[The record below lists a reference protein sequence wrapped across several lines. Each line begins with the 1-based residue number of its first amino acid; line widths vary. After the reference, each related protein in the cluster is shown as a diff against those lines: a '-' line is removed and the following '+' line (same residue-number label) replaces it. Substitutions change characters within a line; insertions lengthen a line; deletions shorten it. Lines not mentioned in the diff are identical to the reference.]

1 MTTYFQRRSLPLL
14 LLALMGACRAARGT
28 PAEAPGAQ
36 PAIGVR
42 LAPVTD
48 TTIVQPV
55 TASGVLGAK
64 EEVPLGFKI
73 GGVVR
78 SILVNAGD
86 QVRAGQLLASLE
98 LPEIEGGVAKA
109 EAALGQAE
117 RDLTRAE
124 ALYRDSVI
132 PRSAWE
138 GARTAAEVARA
149 DAEVARFNRRYATI
163 MAPSAGTILARYA
176 EPGQQ
181 IAGGTPL
188 LLLASAE
195 RGQVL
200 RVGLPDRDV
209 VRVAPGDRARVR
221 FAASGDAVVTGRVS
235 QIAAQASPGTGTWSV
250 EIRLDRAM
258 SVGGALAS
266 GLIGAVEV
274 TPRRAEPVRLIPIS
288 ALLEGDGDS
297 AAVYIM
303 NIRGGDTLA
312 TRRMV
317 RVAFLQGESA
327 AVRDGL
333 EGIDEVIT
341 DGSAYLADGGRVHRV
356 RGAGIVE
363 RGGR

>member
-1 MTTYFQRRSLPLL
+1 MTRYLRPRPLSHL
-14 LLALMGACRAARGT
+14 LLAMTAACRAAQG
-28 PAEAPGAQ
+28 APPVDQ
-36 PAIGVR
+36 PAVRVR

-55 TASGVLGAK
+55 AATGVLGAK

-73 GGVVR
+73 GGVVQ
-78 SILVNAGD
+78 SIRVNAGD

-109 EAALGQAE
+109 EAALAQAE
-117 RDLTRAE
+117 RDLARAR

-132 PRSAWE
+132 PRSALE
-138 GARTAAEVARA
+138 GASTAAEVARA

-163 MAPSAGTILARYA
+163 TAPAAGTILARYA

-181 IAGGTPL
+181 ISGGTPL
-188 LLLASAE
+188 LLLASAGK
-195 RGQVL
+195 GQVL
-200 RVGLPDRDV
+200 RVGLPDLDV
-209 VRVAPGDRARVR
+209 VRVALGDRAQVR
-221 FAASGDAVVTGRVS
+221 FDGGGGEPVSGRVS

-250 EIRLDRAM
+250 EIRLDRPV

-266 GLIGAVEV
+266 GLIGAVEIS
-274 TPRRAEPVRLIPIS
+274 PRRAAPVQVVPVS

-297 AAVYIM
+297 AAVFTL
-303 NIRGGDTLA
+303 NVRGGDTLA
-312 TRRMV
+312 TRRVV

-327 AVRDGL
+327 AIRDGL
-333 EGIDEVIT
+333 EGIDHVVT
-341 DGSAYLADGGRVHRV
+341 DGSAYLRDGERVHPV
-356 RGAGIVE
+356 GGAGRVE